1 MNIAYG
7 IGFICGLIFVVAAAF
22 IIRKLIFRKKAV
34 YDERQKIEQGKAC
47 KAGFYFLLAYCLC
60 FGFADNIFDFRF
72 TQLPI
77 MFGGAL
83 ISVMIYAV
91 YCIWKEAYFPINQSS
106 IKWIVLLIAL
116 GIVNVFIAVMNIST
130 SPQST
135 VINGMCA
142 VMILI
147 ISIVSIIKLII
158 VRRNCSEESET

>member
-60 FGFADNIFDFRF
+60 LGFADNIFDFRF

-106 IKWIVLLIAL
+106 IKWIVLLIAIG
-116 GIVNVFIAVMNIST
+116 GINIFVAVMNRSVNMESSI
-130 SPQST
+130 
-135 VINGMCA
+135 INGMCA
-142 VMILI
+142 AMILI
-147 ISIVSIIKLII
+147 ISVISLIKLLI
-158 VRRNCSEESET
+158 VRRSCHEESET